1 MIKYRVHEVA
11 KDLNVPNKE
20 VLDTLQK
27 YCGET
32 KKHMTALT
40 EEELDVVFESFT
52 QSHSSASLDD
62 YFASGREPEVTVTA
76 EEEPKA
82 APAPKQEE
90 PARNKVLEIVYAI
103 ACDIHPLNNLRV
115 LRYLTEELNV
125 SEEDK
130 KRWYAHWIQQGLSAV
145 EQLLRQSQSGQFC
158 VGETPTLADCCLVPQ
173 WANALRMN
181 CDLSGYPR
189 CKAVYDACT
198 QLPAFI
204 AAAPENQQDKISA

>member
-1 MIKYRVHEVA
+1 M
-11 KDLNVPNKE
+11 
-20 VLDTLQK
+20 
-27 YCGET
+27 
-32 KKHMTALT
+32 
-40 EEELDVVFESFT
+40 
-52 QSHSSASLDD
+52 
-62 YFASGREPEVTVTA
+62 
-76 EEEPKA
+76 
-82 APAPKQEE
+82 
-90 PARNKVLEIVYAI
+90 LEIVYAI

-125 SEEDK
+125 SEEEK
-130 KRWYAHWIQQGLSAV
+130 TLVCALIQQGLSAV
-145 EQLLRQSQSGQFC
+145 EQLLRQNQSGQFC

>member
-1 MIKYRVHEVA
+1 MTGWRGTTQ
-11 KDLNVPNKE
+11 VPL
-20 VLDTLQK
+20 V
-27 YCGET
+27 
-32 KKHMTALT
+32 
-40 EEELDVVFESFT
+40 
-52 QSHSSASLDD
+52 
-62 YFASGREPEVTVTA
+62 P
-76 EEEPKA
+76 
-82 APAPKQEE
+82 QED

-125 SEEDK
+125 SEEEK
-130 KRWYAHWIQQGLSAV
+130 KTLVCALDPARVKRGGTTVARPGRGNV
-145 EQLLRQSQSGQFC
+145 

-204 AAAPENQQDKISA
+204 AAAPENQR